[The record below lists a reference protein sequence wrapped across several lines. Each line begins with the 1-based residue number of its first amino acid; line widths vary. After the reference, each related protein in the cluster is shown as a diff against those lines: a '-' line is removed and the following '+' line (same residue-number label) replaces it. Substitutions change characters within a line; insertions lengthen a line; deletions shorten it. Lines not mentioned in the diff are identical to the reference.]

1 MKRRAFVTGLGG
13 AAALAACARE
23 EAGQS
28 TAADDGRRFSWRLV
42 TTWPPNFPG
51 LGTGVNTLVRYIEEM
66 SAGRLRIT
74 VYAAGELI
82 PALEV
87 FDAVSRGSTE
97 MGHGAA
103 YYWRGKT
110 EAAQFFASIPFGL
123 NAHEMHGWL
132 YYGGGLELWREV
144 YAPFNLMPFPAGNTG
159 VQMGGWFNKRIDS
172 MNDLSGLKMRIP
184 GIGGEALRLAG
195 GTPVTLPGSEI
206 FTALQTG
213 SIDATEWVG
222 PYNDVAIGL
231 HQAARYY
238 YYPGWQEPGP
248 TLECIINTNAWNELP
263 DDLKACVR
271 VACQAATLD
280 MTAEYMARNAS
291 SLRRLREDG
300 NVEILEF
307 PPSVLSGLQ
316 SLTLRVV
323 ERLAAADP
331 VVARVWESYRQF
343 MEESQPWQQ
352 ISEQAYLETRT

>member
-1 MKRRAFVTGLGG
+1 MKRRQFVGGLGG
-13 AAALAACARE
+13 AAALAACAPN
-23 EAGQS
+23 APDQS
-28 TAADDGRRFSWRLV
+28 ASSQSEQRFAWKLV

-87 FDAVSRGSTE
+87 FDAVSRGSAE

-144 YAPFNLMPFPAGNTG
+144 YAPFNLVPFPAGNTG
-159 VQMGGWFNKRIDS
+159 VQMGGWFNKRIDRID
-172 MNDLSGLKMRIP
+172 DLRGLKMRIP

-195 GTPVTLPGSEI
+195 GTPVTLPGAEI

-248 TLECIINTNAWNELP
+248 TLECMINANAWNQLP
-263 DDLKACVR
+263 ADLQAMVR

-280 MTAEYMARNAS
+280 MTSEYMARNAN
-291 SLRRLREDG
+291 SLRQIEEDPD
-300 NVEILEF
+300 VEVLPF
-307 PPSVLSGLQ
+307 PPSVLAGLKALSFQ
-316 SLTLRVV
+316 VV
-323 ERLAAADP
+323 EELAAADP
-331 VVARVWESYRQF
+331 VVARVWDSYRRF
-343 MEESQPWQQ
+343 LEESQTWQR
-352 ISEQAYLETRT
+352 ISEQAYLETRS